1 MFKQATFLGCLI
13 GFSLMSTCS
22 FAGVY
27 KWTATDG
34 EIIYSQ
40 TPPPS
45 GTDFEYVEDPAA
57 STNSTSS
64 QQNLEKIQKQLDEAK
79 AERDKNTAEQERI
92 AESNQIK
99 QENCQQAKLNLSN
112 LTSRGQV
119 TIKEGNLYR
128 KLNEE
133 ERQAKIKET
142 EAAIQEFCS

>member
-1 MFKQATFLGCLI
+1 MFKQATLLGCLI
-13 GFSLMSTCS
+13 GLSLISTS
-22 FAGVY
+22 VFAGIY

-45 GTDFEYVEDPAA
+45 GVDFEYVENPAE
-57 STNSTSS
+57 STDSTSS
-64 QQNLEKIQKQLDEAK
+64 RQSLEKIQNQLDESK
-79 AERDKNTAEQERI
+79 AARDKKAVEQERV

-99 QENCQQAKLNLSN
+99 QENCQQAKQNLTS

-119 TIKEGNLYR
+119 TVKEGDLYR

-142 EAAIQEFCS
+142 ENAIQEYCN